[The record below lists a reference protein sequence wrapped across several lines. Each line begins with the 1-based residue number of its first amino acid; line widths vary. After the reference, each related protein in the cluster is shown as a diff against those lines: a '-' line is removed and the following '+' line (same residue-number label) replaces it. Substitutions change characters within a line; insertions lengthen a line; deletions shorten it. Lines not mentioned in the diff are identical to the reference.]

1 MSHVAKVRSPGW
13 LNAFSWRS
21 NPVRVV
27 SLCFSVVLIFS
38 TLLAWRE
45 VAVLEEAYISS
56 QRNSLENVAN
66 KMDAQLQTNLDVLT
80 FYRNGMLAAL
90 HTPLGFGGL
99 RDAVGAFRQKRQQPQ
114 WSISLDNRR
123 TLPVYGVSDDFIA
136 QTALLSRNNPWLSNE
151 LTATLEVG
159 YLLRL
164 SSTVRRDAQRVLYVS
179 RSGFFLTSPPIADLN
194 DTIEQYY
201 ALVTSSWF
209 TNQTQRDNPGRGFRW
224 QPHAPDSEVQRV
236 EVSLPV
242 DAENYWCGVLAME
255 FSLPQIQRYLIAATE
270 GEEEGE
276 YRLYDS
282 RMNPIT
288 SLLSDGVIATSLTD
302 PDKAQIAH
310 AFEHDTRGGL
320 RLDTRYISWQK
331 LQNFD
336 GVLIRVHHLQEGLRG
351 EYGSISMALGILWVL
366 FTSMLIL
373 AWVVIHRMVNNMTAL
388 QKSLQWQAWYDGLTR
403 LFNRATLFERAEM
416 AIRTCQEQQKPV
428 AVIQM
433 DLDYFK
439 SINDRF
445 GHQTGD
451 RVLAHTA
458 GLISSRIGRNDIAGR
473 VGGEEFCIVLPGATK
488 EAANLTAERI
498 RERINSR
505 ELLLGKGL
513 MLRISASFGVSGSD
527 ESGEYDV
534 EFLQS
539 VADKRLYLAK
549 QGGRNR
555 VCSSDPRPA
564 E

>member
-1 MSHVAKVRSPGW
+1 MVFMMKLDSRRW
-13 LNAFSWRS
+13 LNTLSLRN

-27 SLCFSVVLIFS
+27 SLCFSAVLVFS

-45 VAVLEEAYISS
+45 VAVLEEAYTSS

-66 KMDAQLQTNLDVLT
+66 KMDAQLQANLDGLT
-80 FYRNGMLAAL
+80 FYRNSIQEAL
-90 HTPLGFGGL
+90 QTPLAFSGL
-99 RDAVGAFRQKRQQPQ
+99 RDAVGTFVQKRQQPQ
-114 WSISLDNRR
+114 WAISLDNRR
-123 TLPVYGVSDDFIA
+123 MLPVYGVSDDFIA
-136 QTALLSRNNPWLSNE
+136 QTALLSRNNPKLSNE

-164 SSTVRRDAQRVLYVS
+164 SATVRHVAQRVLYVS
-179 RSGFFLTSPPIADLN
+179 RGGFFLTNPPPADLN
-194 DTIEQYY
+194 NTIEQYY
-201 ALVTSSWF
+201 ALVTSPWF
-209 TNQTQRDNPGRGFRW
+209 TSQTQRNNPGRGFLW
-224 QPHAPDSEVQRV
+224 QPHAPDSDVRSV
-236 EVSLPV
+236 VVSLPV
-242 DAENYWCGVLAME
+242 DDEHYWYGVLAME
-255 FSLPQIQRYLIAATE
+255 FSLSQIKHYLATASE
-270 GEEEGE
+270 GEKEGE
-276 YRLYDS
+276 YRLYDL

-288 SLLSDGVIATSLTD
+288 SLLTDGVIATSLTE

-310 AFEHDTRGGL
+310 AFEQDTRGGL

-351 EYGSISMALGILWVL
+351 EYGSLSLALGALWIL

-373 AWVVIHRMVNNMTAL
+373 AWVVIYRMVNNMTAL

-403 LFNRATLFERAEM
+403 LFNRGTLFDRANVAM
-416 AIRTCQEQQKPV
+416 RACRAQQKPI

-439 SINDRF
+439 NINDRF
-445 GHQTGD
+445 GHQAGD
-451 RVLAHTA
+451 RVLVHTA
-458 GLISSRIGRNDIAGR
+458 GIISSRIGNAGLAGR

-488 EAANLTAERI
+488 EAARLIAERI

-505 ELLLGKGL
+505 ELLLGKGV
-513 MLRISASFGVSGSD
+513 MLPVSASFGVSGSD
-527 ESGEYDV
+527 ESGQYDV

-549 QGGRNR
+549 QSGRNR
-555 VCSSDPRPA
+555 VCCSDPSPA

>member
-1 MSHVAKVRSPGW
+1 MSHVVKVDSLQW
-13 LNAFSWRS
+13 LNTLSWRN

-27 SLCFSVVLIFS
+27 SLCFFVVLVFS

-45 VAVLEEAYISS
+45 VVVLEEAYISS

-66 KMDAQLQTNLDVLT
+66 KMDAQLQANLDGLK
-80 FYRNGMLAAL
+80 FYRNGMQAAL
-90 HTPLGFGGL
+90 QTPLAFSGL
-99 RDAVGAFRQKRQQPQ
+99 RGAAEAFMQRRQQPQ
-114 WSISLDNRR
+114 WSVALDNRR

-136 QTALLSRNNPWLSNE
+136 QSALLSRDNPRLSNE

-164 SSTVRRDAQRVLYVS
+164 STSVRRVAQRVLYVS
-179 RSGFFLTSPPIADLN
+179 RAGFFLTNPSITDPK

-201 ALVTSSWF
+201 ALVTSPWF
-209 TNQTQRDNPGRGFRW
+209 TSQTQRNNPGRGFRW
-224 QPHAPDSEVQRV
+224 QPHAPDSNVQSV
-236 EVSLPV
+236 AVSLPV
-242 DAENYWCGVLAME
+242 DYDHYWYGVLAME
-255 FSLPQIQRYLIAATE
+255 FSLPQIKRYLVVASE

-276 YRLYDS
+276 YRLYDR
-282 RMNPIT
+282 RMNQIT
-288 SLLSDGVIATSLTD
+288 SLLTDGVIATSLTD

-351 EYGSISMALGILWVL
+351 EYGSISMALGVLWIL

-403 LFNRATLFERAEM
+403 LFNRGTLFERANTAM
-416 AIRTCQEQQKPV
+416 KSCREQQKPI

-433 DLDYFK
+433 DLDCFK

-445 GHQTGD
+445 GHQAGD

-458 GLISSRIGRNDIAGR
+458 GLISSRIGSADLAGR

-488 EAANLTAERI
+488 EAACLTAERI

-505 ELLLGKGL
+505 ELLLGKGV

-527 ESGEYDV
+527 ESGQYDV

-539 VADKRLYLAK
+539 VADKRLYQAK
-549 QGGRNR
+549 QDGRNR
-555 VCSSDPRPA
+555 VCCSEPPPA